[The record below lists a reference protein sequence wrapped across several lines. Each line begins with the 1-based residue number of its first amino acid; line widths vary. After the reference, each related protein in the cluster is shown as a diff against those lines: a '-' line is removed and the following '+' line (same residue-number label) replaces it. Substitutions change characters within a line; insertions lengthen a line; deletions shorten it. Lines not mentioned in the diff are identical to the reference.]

1 MSVSI
6 DDQKL
11 LLVIINEYSQD
22 HFPKFSNNYF
32 LLEMTVVLAKQL
44 WNKSGYLIWKLLL
57 QRILFLNYG

>member
-22 HFPKFSNNYF
+22 NFPKLPNNYF
-32 LLEMTVVLAKQL
+32 LLEMTDSSFGKATMK
-44 WNKSGYLIWKLLL
+44 
-57 QRILFLNYG
+57 